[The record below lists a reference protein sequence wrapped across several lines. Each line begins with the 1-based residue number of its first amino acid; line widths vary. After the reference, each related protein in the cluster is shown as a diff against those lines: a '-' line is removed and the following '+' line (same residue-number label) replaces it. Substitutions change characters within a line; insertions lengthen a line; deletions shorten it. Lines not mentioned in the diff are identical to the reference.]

1 MTAKNIVATRRKRAE
16 EKKDH
21 AATQRMGLEYQSD
34 SAIQHG
40 ILHKA
45 RIIYYPTPPHPEVGG
60 DSEGVVNIGSTRVFI
75 NAMNLIESYSKPKA
89 EIRVIINCLGGDE
102 YQGMAVYD
110 TIRQSKHPVM
120 IEGRGQIMS
129 MGVFILQA
137 GARRLLSENARL
149 MVHVGT
155 WGDAGEM
162 HSTDH
167 ARNAREGVRLKNIYR
182 DVLWKRIKEKH
193 PDYSLEQIKNL
204 IKHDK
209 YLSATEAVEL
219 GLADEIIQPAQK

>member
-1 MTAKNIVATRRKRAE
+1 MPIENTVAIRRKRAE

-21 AATQRMGLEYQSD
+21 AATQKMGLEYQSD

-40 ILHKA
+40 ILHKT
-45 RIIYYPTPPHPEVGG
+45 RTIYYPTPPHPEVGG
-60 DSEGVVNIGSTRVFI
+60 ESEGAVDIGSTRVFI
-75 NAMNLIESYSKPKA
+75 NAMNLIESYSKPRA

-110 TIRQSKHPVM
+110 TIHQSRHPVV

-137 GARRLLSENARL
+137 GTRRLLSKNARL
-149 MVHVGT
+149 MVHEGT
-155 WGDAGEM
+155 WGDAGEQ
-162 HSTDH
+162 HSRDNT
-167 ARNAREGVRLKNIYR
+167 RSAREGRKLKNIYR
-182 DVLWKRIKEKH
+182 DVLWGRIKEKN
-193 PDYSLEQIKNL
+193 PNYSRREIDNL
-204 IKHDK
+204 IMFDR
-209 YLSATEAVEL
+209 YFSAIEAVEL